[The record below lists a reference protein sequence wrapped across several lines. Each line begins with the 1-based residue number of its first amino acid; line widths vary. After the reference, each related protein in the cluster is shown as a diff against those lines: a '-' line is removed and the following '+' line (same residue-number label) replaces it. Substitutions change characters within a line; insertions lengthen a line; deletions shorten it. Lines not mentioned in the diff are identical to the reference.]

1 MQIDTANN
9 DKQRSQ
15 NYKDDLRRE
24 KMDKLLEKYDGP
36 ANLEKQ
42 RMAVEI
48 FGDSDDE
55 LQKAPA
61 IKEGGLQNSAAE

>member
-9 DKQRSQ
+9 DKQRNQ

-36 ANLEKQ
+36 ANLEK
-42 RMAVEI
+42 
-48 FGDSDDE
+48 
-55 LQKAPA
+55 
-61 IKEGGLQNSAAE
+61 